1 MFFLRR
7 ISGQS
12 MMPVLRPGM
21 IVVARVQRQGYESGD
36 IVVFMHDGIEKIK
49 RIDGVRGSP
58 GAEEM
63 FVKGDNLPSSTDSHS
78 FGWLPAQLIR
88 GKIIWTV
95 PRSTILLRVLH

>member
-12 MMPVLRPGM
+12 MMPALRPDM
-21 IVVARVQRQGYESGD
+21 IVVAQVRRKGYESGD
-36 IVVFMHDGIEKIK
+36 IVVFIHDGIEKIK
-49 RIDGVRGSP
+49 RIGALRGAP

-63 FVKGDNLPSSTDSHS
+63 FVKGDNMPSSTDSQS
-78 FGWLPAQLIR
+78 FGWLPTQIIR

-95 PRSTILLRVLH
+95 PISTILFRALH